1 MDLKTLCELN
11 GASGD
16 ENAVRRA
23 ILEAAR
29 PLCDSVRVDR
39 MGNVV
44 AFKKG
49 LSGGRHVLLDAHMD
63 EVGFIII
70 DATEDGLLQ
79 FRSIGRIDPR
89 VSVSKYVVV
98 GEKRIKGVIGALAI
112 HLQSA
117 EDRKRVLDYDNLYID
132 IGAKTRDEALGDCPR
147 GCYAYFDN
155 GYQEFGEG
163 FIVSKALDDRVSCYN
178 LLRVLEGTYPGDV
191 TCVFATEE
199 EVGLRGATGAAFA
212 SDAETVIALEGTAAG
227 DLGCVD
233 EARKVCVPGRGV
245 AVSFMDNASI
255 SNAELYRELLALAEN
270 KGIAHQEKRG
280 VTGGNDA
287 GAYQQSRE
295 GKRTCVLSV
304 PCRYIHGPS
313 SVAKLSDIEAQYQL
327 VKAYLEQA

>member
-1 MDLKTLCELN
+1 MDLKTLCEMN

-16 ENAVRRA
+16 ENAVRRC
-23 ILEAAR
+23 LMEAAR

-132 IGAKTRDEALGDCPR
+132 IGAKTRDEALEDCPR
-147 GCYAYFDN
+147 GC
-155 GYQEFGEG
+155 
-163 FIVSKALDDRVSCYN
+163 
-178 LLRVLEGTYPGDV
+178 
-191 TCVFATEE
+191 
-199 EVGLRGATGAAFA
+199 
-212 SDAETVIALEGTAAG
+212 
-227 DLGCVD
+227 
-233 EARKVCVPGRGV
+233 
-245 AVSFMDNASI
+245 
-255 SNAELYRELLALAEN
+255 
-270 KGIAHQEKRG
+270 
-280 VTGGNDA
+280 
-287 GAYQQSRE
+287 
-295 GKRTCVLSV
+295 
-304 PCRYIHGPS
+304 
-313 SVAKLSDIEAQYQL
+313 
-327 VKAYLEQA
+327 